1 MVKLMDELTNFDF
14 SDKKK
19 MACIAALFFGF
30 VGAHK
35 FVLGY
40 KNEGIVMALVSL
52 AAIIAHLPFIAALVA
67 IVGFAEAFIYFGMD
81 KQRFDDIYVRGRHPW
96 F

>member
-1 MVKLMDELTNFDF
+1 MDELTNFDF

-19 MACIAALFFGF
+19 VACIAAVFFGW

-40 KNEGIVMALVSL
+40 KREGIIMALVSV
-52 AAIIAHLPFIAALVA
+52 AAILCQLPAIAALVG
-67 IVGFAEAFIYFGMD
+67 IVGFAEAFIYFGLDD
-81 KQRFDDIYVRGRHPW
+81 KKFNDIYVRGQHPW

>member
-1 MVKLMDELTNFDF
+1 MTDDLVNFDF

-19 MACIAALFFGF
+19 VACLAAVFFGF

-35 FVLGY
+35 FFLGY
-40 KNEGIVMALVSL
+40 KNEGIIMALVSL
-52 AAIIAHLPFIAALVA
+52 AGIIAHFPLPAGIMA
-67 IVGFAEAFIYFGMD
+67 IVGFAEAFIYFQMPQNQFED
-81 KQRFDDIYVRGRHPW
+81 TYVRGRHPW

>member
-1 MVKLMDELTNFDF
+1 MDELTNFDF
-14 SDKKK
+14 SDKRKV
-19 MACIAALFFGF
+19 ACIAAVFFGF

-40 KNEGIVMALVSL
+40 KREGIIMALISI
-52 AAIIAHLPFIAALVA
+52 AAILCQLAPIAALVG

-81 KQRFDDIYVRGRHPW
+81 DKKFNDIYVRGQHPW

>member
-1 MVKLMDELTNFDF
+1 MDELTNFDF
-14 SDKKK
+14 SDKRKV
-19 MACIAALFFGF
+19 ACIAALFFGF

-40 KNEGIVMALVSL
+40 KREGGIMALVSI
-52 AAIIAHLPFIAALVA
+52 AAILCHLPAIAALVA
-67 IVGFAEAFIYFGMD
+67 IVGFAEAFIYFGLDD
-81 KQRFDDIYVRGRHPW
+81 KKLNDIYVRGQHPW

>member
-1 MVKLMDELTNFDF
+1 MDELTNFDF
-14 SDKKK
+14 SDKRKV
-19 MACIAALFFGF
+19 ACIAAVFFGF

-40 KNEGIVMALVSL
+40 KREGIIMALISI
-52 AAIIAHLPFIAALVA
+52 AAIVCQLAPIAALVG

-81 KQRFDDIYVRGRHPW
+81 DKKFNDIYVRGQHPW

>member
-1 MVKLMDELTNFDF
+1 MDELTNFDF
-14 SDKKK
+14 SDKRKV
-19 MACIAALFFGF
+19 ACIAAVFFGF

-40 KNEGIVMALVSL
+40 KREGIIMALVSI
-52 AAIIAHLPFIAALVA
+52 AAILCQLAPIAALVG

-81 KQRFDDIYVRGRHPW
+81 DKKFNDIYVRGQHPW

>member
-1 MVKLMDELTNFDF
+1 MVVQMDELTNFDF

-19 MACIAALFFGF
+19 VAFIAAAFFGF

-40 KNEGIVMALVSL
+40 KREGMIMALISIAALVTHL
-52 AAIIAHLPFIAALVA
+52 AGIAALVA
-67 IVGFAEAFIYFGMD
+67 LVGFAEAFIYFGLD
-81 KQRFDDIYVRGRHPW
+81 EKKFNDIYVRGHHPW

>member
-1 MVKLMDELTNFDF
+1 MDELTNFDF
-14 SDKKK
+14 SDKRKV
-19 MACIAALFFGF
+19 ACIAAVFFGF

-40 KNEGIVMALVSL
+40 KREGIIMALISI
-52 AAIIAHLPFIAALVA
+52 AAILCQLAPIAALVG

-81 KQRFDDIYVRGRHPW
+81 DKKFNDIYVRWQHPW

>member
-1 MVKLMDELTNFDF
+1 MCAMDELTNFDF
-14 SDKKK
+14 NDKKK
-19 MACIAALFFGF
+19 MATIAALFFGF

-40 KNEGIVMALVSL
+40 KREGGIMALVSI
-52 AAIIAHLPFIAALVA
+52 AAILCHLAPIAALVG

-81 KQRFDDIYVRGRHPW
+81 EKRFNETYVRGQHPW